1 MLQTSPP
8 VERKHPLDCV
18 KPLRMSP
25 VLTMVV
31 PRSNLTNAN
40 HIIFLSPL
48 LTETQYHYDA
58 STTQAIGRAR
68 RYGQKKVV
76 HIHRFLALKTIDVD
90 VIQERTAKRLTTD
103 GEGYG
108 LKPEDEVDPDAPSL
122 GSWMTRRE
130 KAMSDT
136 E

>member
-1 MLQTSPP
+1 
-8 VERKHPLDCV
+8 
-18 KPLRMSP
+18 
-25 VLTMVV
+25 
-31 PRSNLTNAN
+31 
-40 HIIFLSPL
+40 
-48 LTETQYHYDA
+48 
-58 STTQAIGRAR
+58 AIGRAR

-90 VIQERTAKRLTTD
+90 VIQERTAKRLTAVGGGGG
-103 GEGYG
+103 GEEEEEREEYD

-130 KAMSDT
+130 KVMSDS

>member
-1 MLQTSPP
+1 VQTS
-8 VERKHPLDCV
+8 
-18 KPLRMSP
+18 
-25 VLTMVV
+25 VLTQ
-31 PRSNLTNAN
+31 RACSNLTNAN

-58 STTQAIGRAR
+58 STIQAIGRAR

-90 VIQERTAKRLTTD
+90 ITQERTAKRLVF
-103 GEGYG
+103 EGGVYD
-108 LKPEDEVDPDAPSL
+108 LKPEEEVDPETPSL

-130 KAMSDT
+130 KAQSDT